1 MITWVR
7 IRDGRVYIRP
17 HRNSGILF
25 LGEKKEKA
33 EKY

>member
-7 IRDGRVYIRP
+7 IRDGRVCIRP
-17 HRNSGILF
+17 HRNSRILF
-25 LGEKKEKA
+25 LEEKKEKD